1 MRKLVTILLVGVFY
15 FCCAGL
21 VSAQVIINE
30 VYPQPLNGEFE
41 WVELKNSSSVSAF
54 LNGWVLEDMLS
65 SPKTIYSFGAL
76 EILPNQLFV
85 ATFSGQLNNS
95 ADGVVL
101 RDSSG
106 SIVSQMN
113 YSSSYSGLSW
123 QLDNQGNFIS
133 ESPSRGVENSGV
145 GLTPSPSPTP
155 QPSASILPTPTL
167 LPSPTP
173 SPVTNIISIEKVRQL
188 QLLKVSSCPKSGN
201 EWLEWLNAGEEKIL
215 ATLMIKDLQ
224 ANNLS
229 VSIEVESGKKVITNL
244 SRHIF
249 NNSGDELFVYF
260 NDQLLVN
267 KNLPS
272 CESADTIF
280 SFSSDSNWPIEETIE
295 DDGYA
300 ALSTS
305 SPDVG
310 SQVKT
315 AGTQPSIDKKP
326 TKKPNF
332 LLPTLESFSTSVSA
346 VIANS
351 SENNQVLGLAKNEDP
366 VSNFQFGWLLICG
379 GFLWTGLGI
388 IEIYGAVFSQNK
400 AMD

>member
-1 MRKLVTILLVGVFY
+1 MRKLVVILLIGVFY
-15 FCCAGL
+15 FGCVDL
-21 VSAQVIINE
+21 ISAQVIINE
-30 VYPQPLNGEFE
+30 VYPQPLSGELE

-65 SPKTIYSFGAL
+65 SPKTIYSFGLL
-76 EILPNQLFV
+76 EILPSQFFV
-85 ATFSGQLNNS
+85 ATFSGQLNNN

-106 SIVSQMN
+106 NIISQMS

-123 QLDNQGNFIS
+123 QLDNQGIFIS
-133 ESPSRGVENSGV
+133 ESPTKGAENSV
-145 GLTPSPSPTP
+145 AELAPTPSPTLQPSASPLPTPTPSPTP
-155 QPSASILPTPTL
+155 LPATSLVSIDK
-167 LPSPTP
+167 
-173 SPVTNIISIEKVRQL
+173 IRQL
-188 QLLKVSSCPKSGN
+188 QLLKVSSCPKGGN
-201 EWLEWLNAGEEKIL
+201 EWLEWLNTGEEKLL

-229 VSIEVESGKKVITNL
+229 VSIEVEPGKKVITNL

-272 CESADTIF
+272 CETADTIF
-280 SFSSDSNWPIEETIE
+280 SFSSDSNWPIEEAIE
-295 DDGYA
+295 NDDYV

-305 SPDVG
+305 SPGLD
-310 SQVKT
+310 SQAKT
-315 AGTQPSIDKKP
+315 AITQPKVSKKL

-332 LLPTLESFSTSVSA
+332 LLPTLESFPTSASEV
-346 VIANS
+346 VTKFPES
-351 SENNQVLGLAKNEDP
+351 SRVLGSTINEDLD
-366 VSNFQFGWLLICG
+366 SIFQFGWFLICG

-400 AMD
+400 AVG